1 MKLTILILCLALL
14 SVYVVAARDLSSIAR
29 KERARRQAIYA
40 AGERSETFTNADLDA
55 HAAPVRVVTRT
66 RNTTRP
72 PRTERDFK
80 KEESFW
86 RNEKAQHERERA
98 RLDASIR
105 RLEWR
110 LRDRQVK
117 ARLKGR
123 RREDTA
129 MALIEETLESLREER
144 EEMKMDFRERA
155 RKASAFPGWLR

>member
-14 SVYVVAARDLSSIAR
+14 SVYVVAARDLSSLAR
-29 KERARRQAIYA
+29 KERARRQTIYS

-55 HAAPVRVVTRT
+55 HAAPVRVVTHT

-72 PRTERDFK
+72 PRTERDLG

-86 RNEKAQHERERA
+86 RKEKA
-98 RLDASIR
+98 RLDRELARLNANIR

-110 LRDRQVK
+110 LRDRQMK
-117 ARLKGR
+117 ARSKGR
-123 RREDTA
+123 QQQDTA

-144 EEMKMDFRERA
+144 EEMEIDFRERA